1 LVLPARWTRR
11 AALPPLRRTAMALY
25 KAPLRDM
32 RFVMHEVLGLD
43 AHYQNL
49 GIEDVNGELID
60 ALLEQGAKFAENELS
75 PLNRSGDEEGC
86 LYSDGVVTTPKG
98 FREAYA
104 KFVEMGVP
112 AMGGP
117 VEFGG
122 QHLPGSA
129 SLPISEM
136 NGSANWSWSMY
147 PGLAHG
153 ALATIEE
160 HGTTEQK
167 NTWLPKLVSGEWG
180 GTMCLTEPHCGS
192 DLGTLKTRA
201 EPQADGTYK
210 LYGTKIFISGGEHDL
225 TENIIHI
232 TLARLPGAPA
242 GTKGISLFIVPK
254 FTVNA
259 DGSLGA
265 RNPVKCGSI
274 EHKMGIKA
282 SATCV
287 MNYDGATGY
296 LLGEPN
302 RGLNAMFTFMNFAR
316 IGTAIQGVCHAENAF
331 QGALV
336 YAKDRLAMRSLSGPK
351 NPDGA
356 ADPIIVHPD
365 VRRMILT
372 AKAFAEGGRALLY
385 FTAMQGDVV
394 QRGKTEEERKAA
406 DEMLGFL
413 TPIAKAFLT
422 EAGLEAASH
431 GVQVYGGHGFIREWG
446 MEQNMRDARISTLYE
461 GTTGIQALDLLG
473 RKVLQTQGKSLRNF
487 SKVVHKFCEAN
498 AATPSMKEFVE
509 PLAALN
515 KEWGDMTMAIGMKA
529 MQNPEHAGAAAV
541 DYLMYSGYV
550 AMAYFWAL
558 MAKVAQD
565 KLAAGSSE
573 AAFYDA
579 KVKTARFYFKRIL
592 PRTAAHKGGIEG
604 GLECLMEM
612 SVEQF
617 AF

>member
-1 LVLPARWTRR
+1 MPQ
-11 AALPPLRRTAMALY
+11 Y

-49 GIEDVNGELID
+49 GIEDVNGELVD
-60 ALLEQGAKFAENELS
+60 ALLEQAAKFAENELS
-75 PLNRSGDEEGC
+75 PINRSGDEEGC
-86 LYSDGVVTTPKG
+86 TLNNGNVTTPKG
-98 FREAYA
+98 FAAAYR
-104 KFVEMGVP
+104 KYVEMGLP

-122 QHLPGSA
+122 QHMPGSA
-129 SLPISEM
+129 SIAISEM
-136 NGSANWSWSMY
+136 TGSANWSWGMY

-160 HGTTEQK
+160 HGTPEQK
-167 NTWLPKLVSGEWG
+167 DAFLPKLVSGEWG

-201 EPQADGTYK
+201 EPQADGSYK
-210 LYGTKIFISGGEHDL
+210 LYGTKIFISGGDHDL
-225 TENIIHI
+225 TDNIVHI
-232 TLARLPGAPA
+232 VLARLPDAPA

-254 FTVNA
+254 FIVKA
-259 DGSLGA
+259 DGTLGA
-265 RNPVKCGSI
+265 RNPVVCGSI

-287 MNYDGATGY
+287 MNFDGATGY
-296 LLGEPN
+296 LIGPPN

-316 IGTAIQGVCHAENAF
+316 IGTAVQGVCHAEVAF
-331 QGALV
+331 QGALS
-336 YAKDRLAMRSLSGPK
+336 YAKDRLAMRALSGPK
-351 NPDGA
+351 NPNGP

-365 VRRMILT
+365 VRRMVLT

-385 FTAMQGDVV
+385 FTAMTGDTVK
-394 QRGKTEEERKAA
+394 RGKTEEERKAA

-422 EAGLEAASH
+422 EAGLEAANH

-446 MEQNMRDARISTLYE
+446 MEQNVRDARISTLYE
-461 GTTGIQALDLLG
+461 GTTGIQSLDLLG
-473 RKVLQTQGKSLRNF
+473 RKVLQTQGAALRTF
-487 SKVVHKFCEAN
+487 TKIVHKFCEAN
-498 AATPSMKEFVE
+498 AADPAMKEFVE
-509 PLAALN
+509 PLVALN
-515 KEWGDMTMAIGMKA
+515 KEWGDMTMKIGMQA
-529 MQNPEHAGAAAV
+529 MQNPENAGAAAV

-550 AMAYFWAL
+550 AMGYFWAR
-558 MAKVAQD
+558 MAKVAQE
-565 KLAAGSSE
+565 KLAAGGNE
-573 AAFYDA
+573 KDFYDA

-592 PRTAAHKGGIEG
+592 PRTAAHKGAIEG
-604 GLECLMEM
+604 GLDCLMDM
-612 SVEQF
+612 KIEQF